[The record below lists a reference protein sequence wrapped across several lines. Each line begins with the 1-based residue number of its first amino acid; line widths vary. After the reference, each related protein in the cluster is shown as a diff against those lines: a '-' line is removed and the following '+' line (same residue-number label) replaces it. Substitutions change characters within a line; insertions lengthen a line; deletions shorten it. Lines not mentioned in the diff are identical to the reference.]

1 MFNVGTGEL
10 MVILLV
16 ALLVLGPTKLPGA
29 ARQTAKTL
37 TELRKVS
44 TGFQREM
51 KAAMDDAFEVEARD
65 RGDKAVSGDR
75 EGTAAAPTTPN
86 SDASSPADT
95 GSGSDAS
102 SPAETGS
109 GSDASSPADTG
120 SGTGDPAVSTAA
132 AAGMYATSGEP
143 DDAASD
149 DADHSS

>member
-65 RGDKAVSGDR
+65 RGAKAVSSEAGGATTPAADAS
-75 EGTAAAPTTPN
+75 TAAQADDAASAADSATPP
-86 SDASSPADT
+86 PAD
-95 GSGSDAS
+95 S
-102 SPAETGS
+102 
-109 GSDASSPADTG
+109 G
-120 SGTGDPAVSTAA
+120 SGTGDPAVSTAE
-132 AAGMYATSGEP
+132 AAGMYAASGEP

-149 DADHSS
+149 DADRSS

>member
-65 RGDKAVSGDR
+65 RGAKAVSSEAG
-75 EGTAAAPTTPN
+75 GTTTPGA
-86 SDASSPADT
+86 DASTVAEAGGGDDAASAADSATPPPAD
-95 GSGSDAS
+95 S
-102 SPAETGS
+102 
-109 GSDASSPADTG
+109 G
-120 SGTGDPAVSTAA
+120 SGTGDPAVSTAE
-132 AAGMYATSGEP
+132 AAGMYAASGEP

-149 DADHSS
+149 DTDRSS

>member
-51 KAAMDDAFEVEARD
+51 KAAMDDAFEAEARD

-75 EGTAAAPTTPN
+75 GSTLAAPVGTDSGTP
-86 SDASSPADT
+86 APV
-95 GSGSDAS
+95 
-102 SPAETGS
+102 
-109 GSDASSPADTG
+109 DTG
-120 SGTGDPAVSTAA
+120 SGTGDPAVSTAE
-132 AAGMYATSGEP
+132 AAGMYASSGEP
-143 DDAASD
+143 DEAASD
-149 DADHSS
+149 DTDRSS

>member
-1 MFNVGTGEL
+1 MFNIGTGEL

-51 KAAMDDAFEVEARD
+51 KAAMDDAYEVEARD
-65 RGDKAVSGDR
+65 RGHKAVSGDR

-86 SDASSPADT
+86 PDASSPAD
-95 GSGSDAS
+95 
-102 SPAETGS
+102 TGS